1 MTPQPADNKRMPK
14 TIVIVEDDADIRAL
28 LDLELRA
35 SGYDTLFAHDGMSA
49 VSLIRKTIPDLI
61 LLDIGLPAG
70 DGFSV
75 MERLQRFPALQSI
88 PIIVISARTTPE
100 ARERALAAGARTF
113 IEKPFDAEAMLEIVA
128 QALMPSSVL
137 R

>member
-1 MTPQPADNKRMPK
+1 MPK

-61 LLDIGLPAG
+61 LLDIGLPGG
-70 DGFSV
+70 DGFLV
-75 MERLQRFPALQSI
+75 MERLKDFDALANI
-88 PIIVISARTTPE
+88 PIVIISARTTPE
-100 ARERALAAGARTF
+100 ARERAIEAGAAAF
-113 IEKPFDAEAMLEIVA
+113 LKKPFDADDLLRTIERIIAGRTPGPPG
-128 QALMPSSVL
+128 ALPA
-137 R
+137 